1 MKTAAKEEWDFTSNN
16 IGTNATARIHLDKDV
31 SEIVKIER
39 GVRQGDTLSPKMFT
53 SAMERVFKELPLEAR
68 GVNIDGEKLTDLRF
82 ADDVALITS
91 SVEEMETQ
99 MNHLNRESQ
108 K

>member
-53 SAMERVFKELPLEAR
+53 SAM
-68 GVNIDGEKLTDLRF
+68 
-82 ADDVALITS
+82 
-91 SVEEMETQ
+91 
-99 MNHLNRESQ
+99 
-108 K
+108 